1 MNNNKTINNSS
12 FKGLLPLI
20 VFLVL
25 FMGIGIITGDF
36 SSMPLLVA
44 FILSSGFALLLDKKG
59 KKTSFG
65 EKISIFTKAGG
76 EETIIL
82 MVVIFILAGAFYS
95 VADAMGAV
103 NSIVNLGLTVLPAN
117 MILPGIFIIGCI
129 LSFSMGT
136 SMGTITALA
145 PIGVGIA
152 NQADISMALVLA
164 TVIGSAMFGDNLSFI
179 SDTTIAATRTQN
191 VELRD
196 KFKSN
201 LLIILPAVVLTLI
214 ILALIPVNVVSLESV
229 DYSLVNILPYVAI
242 IVSALAGLNV
252 MAVLG
257 IGIGVG
263 SIIGLMNSSFTGVEL
278 LGVLQ
283 RGMGWMEDLAIIAIV
298 VAGLVGLMKYYGGI
312 DYLLEKVTAK
322 VKGKKGGQ
330 FGIAALVGLITAATT
345 NNTISI
351 LTAGPLAKDIS
362 KEYNI
367 DPRKT
372 ASLLDIFSAAVQ
384 GLIPYGGQLLLAAGL
399 GHISPVEIVPYSIYS
414 ILMLVIGSIFIIL
427 GFPKYKKAKV

>member
-1 MNNNKTINNSS
+1 MNNNKDNSNS
-12 FKGLLPLI
+12 NFKGLLPLI

-25 FMGIGIITGDF
+25 FMGTGIITGDF

-44 FILSSGFALLLDKKG
+44 FIFASGFALLLDKKG
-59 KKTSFG
+59 GKTSFG
-65 EKISIFTKAGG
+65 EKVAIFTRAGG

-103 NSIVNLGLTVLPAN
+103 NSIVNLGLTVLPVN

-164 TVIGSAMFGDNLSFI
+164 TVVGSAMFGDNLSFI

-201 LLIILPAVVLTLI
+201 ILIVLPAVIITLI
-214 ILALIPVNVVSLESV
+214 ILAMIPVDVVSLESV
-229 DYSLVNILPYVAI
+229 DYSLINILPYVAI
-242 IVSALAGLNV
+242 IVSALIGLNV

-263 SIIGLMNSSFTGVEL
+263 SIIGLINNSFDGVGL

-283 RGMGWMEDLAIIAIV
+283 RGMGWMEDLSMIAIV

-362 KEYNI
+362 EEYDI

-414 ILMLVIGSIFIIL
+414 ILMLIIGSISIII
-427 GFPKYKKAKV
+427 GFPRYKRAKK